1 MLHELSLKGK
11 HEAKDGR
18 LLRELTVEELETEFN
33 RMQEEE
39 RY

>member
-11 HEAKDGR
+11 HEAQDGR

>member
-11 HEAKDGR
+11 HEAEDGR
-18 LLRELTVEELETEFN
+18 LLRELTVEELESEFK

-39 RY
+39 SN

>member
-1 MLHELSLKGK
+1 MLHKLSLQGK
-11 HEAKDGR
+11 HEAVDGR

-39 RY
+39 RH